1 MQLLCSFILLYDPL
15 IKCQKL
21 VKHVTK
27 QEYIVLQD
35 ILIEVLDVIQLP
47 KNMKSLYRMEKLF
60 RQLDRVERGLSG
72 NLLDMHN
79 LPQFFLA

>member
-1 MQLLCSFILLYDPL
+1 M

-21 VKHVTK
+21 VKYVTN

-47 KNMKSLYRMEKLF
+47 KNMKSLYQMEELF

-79 LPQFFLA
+79 PPNLFSMNGSGSS